1 MIIWL
6 ASYPR
11 SGNTWIRALLSNYL
25 YSKEPDTLKNLES
38 IDLFPSGRY
47 FSGLIDKKK
56 INENKKDIFKNYI
69 LAQEKINLN
78 KKINIIKTHCFAG
91 KVEGSEFSNS
101 ENTAGFIYIIRD
113 PRSVAVSNSYHEE
126 ISISKSVDQILNPKR
141 FSNVQELYMEFRSS
155 WQNNYLSWKNKKWEG
170 LFIKYE
176 DLHNDTFNNLKK
188 IIIFMKKFV
197 KIEIDEKKIKETI
210 ELSSFNNLSKIEKK
224 LGFKENPSKE
234 KFFRKGLVDEWKKS
248 LSKDLIIKIE
258 ENFKNEMKELNYL

>member
-1 MIIWL
+1 MIVWL

-11 SGNTWIRALLSNYL
+11 SGNTWVRALLSNYL
-25 YSKEPDTLKNLES
+25 YSEKENTFENLEH
-38 IDLFPSGRY
+38 IDLFPSSKY
-47 FSGLIDKKK
+47 FNNLIDKKE

-69 LAQEKINLN
+69 LAQEKLNLN

-91 KVEGSEFSNS
+91 KVEDSEFSNS

-113 PRSVAVSNSYHEE
+113 PRSVAISNSHHEE
-126 ISISKSVDQILNPKR
+126 INISKSVDQILNPKR
-141 FSNVQELYMEFRSS
+141 FSNVQQLYMEFRSS
-155 WQNNYLSWKNKKWEG
+155 WKNHYLSWKNKKWEG

-258 ENFKNEMKELNYL
+258 ENFKKEMKELNYL